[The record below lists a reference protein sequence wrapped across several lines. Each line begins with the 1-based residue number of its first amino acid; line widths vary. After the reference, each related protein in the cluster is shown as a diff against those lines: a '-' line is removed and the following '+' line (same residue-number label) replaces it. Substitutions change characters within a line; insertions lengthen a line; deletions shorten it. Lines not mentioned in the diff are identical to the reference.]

1 MKKEKIEIHG
11 RIINLEYDEKS
22 YFIEHFYDKK
32 NIFIIIKDKIY
43 NTIVKVFYE
52 PISFVVQVNDE
63 NAAISHFI
71 VGMIN
76 EFGNYVLRDYSDQ
89 FFCRA
94 LQPVDEF
101 ELDNLTLSEIRLS
114 EKSFKVKENGERIFT
129 VGKYLSNQ
137 YEKIHNNEKVKKIVG
152 KNIVMVDQ
160 VKRGKQNDEIED
172 TLTYGINP
180 DTKEIV
186 TPIWSKLQNRLINV
200 YTKEDIE
207 NIRNNRDSMN
217 LSSCDYSYL
226 NTAETP
232 FVGLGDA
239 TMHFEVDRYIEL
251 LEKYIEKSDSI
262 YEDKYNRKINEK
274 FVKKFVPNKVK
285 KRID

>member
-1 MKKEKIEIHG
+1 MANQY
-11 RIINLEYDEKS
+11 INLGNHEIDLQYDNFEYSVDVSE
-22 YFIEHFYDKK
+22 
-32 NIFIIIKDKIY
+32 KDKI
-43 NTIVKVFYE
+43 IVLRRLEDNKVIKVFNDQ
-52 PISFVVQVNDE
+52 ISFLVQVGNYCPSFVIVTLDE
-63 NAAISHFI
+63 NKQPKLIH
-71 VGMIN
+71 
-76 EFGNYVLRDYSDQ
+76 YVDYKNRD
-89 FFCRA
+89 F
-94 LQPVDEF
+94 LEIEDEYDVKSTR
-101 ELDNLTLSEIRLS
+101 LKDIRLS
-114 EKSFKVKENGERIFT
+114 EKSFIVEQKNNGGTIFT
-129 VGKYLSNQ
+129 VKGRAAYYDRIYKDRRIYD
-137 YEKIHNNEKVKKIVG
+137 IIG

-186 TPIWSKLQNRLINV
+186 TPIWSRLQNRLINV

-232 FVGLGDA
+232 FVGFGDA

-274 FVKKFVPNKVK
+274 FVKKFVLNKVK
-285 KRID
+285 KRMD